1 MKINT
6 TFLIVGLFLI
16 VLLSSVVVAK
26 SDNPSLIS
34 AKNND
39 SLEKNA
45 TFGQCVS
52 ENADIKNICYATVKD
67 RKELCKSEASNQT
80 DSKPA
85 LKNCASEYKKDKK
98 QCKIDFKSSKK
109 ECAKIKH
116 NFFDRLK

>member
-6 TFLIVGLFLI
+6 TFLIVGLFLV
-16 VLLSSVVVAK
+16 VLLSSMAVAK
-26 SDNPSLIS
+26 SDDPSVTS
-34 AKNND
+34 VNNN
-39 SLEKNA
+39 SLKSNA

-52 ENADIKNICYATVKD
+52 ENAVIKNTCYETVKEA
-67 RKELCKSEASNQT
+67 KVACKTEALNQT

-85 LKNCASEYKKDKK
+85 LKNCANEYKKDKK
-98 QCKIDFKSSKK
+98 QCKVDFKSSKK